1 LRIIDLR
8 RPDSGWLTHPYAI
21 PRAQRPWLSD
31 RGSLTRRLKTRC
43 RHFALRRI
51 ATGCARAYRDEQ
63 CSLHLRAGSVQ
74 YRRDVVLICNGTDV
88 VYAHSVLPRA
98 GLRGGWNRITQL
110 GTRPLGEALFSNPRV
125 RRKSLSYRR
134 LDRRDPLYRAA
145 VRARKTSSRTLW
157 ARRSVFCL
165 NGHALMVSEVFLTEI
180 ARG

>member
-1 LRIIDLR
+1 M
-8 RPDSGWLTHPYAI
+8 
-21 PRAQRPWLSD
+21 
-31 RGSLTRRLKTRC
+31 
-43 RHFALRRI
+43 
-51 ATGCARAYRDEQ
+51 
-63 CSLHLRAGSVQ
+63 Q